1 MTKKSLWTEVVQPE
15 QRHEIFNT
23 LTQGT
28 ERASTVVFKDVKS
41 MRERNWRDKS
51 QYTYGLLGTPTTRK
65 LERKLAMIEGGEH
78 CILTPSGLSAIS
90 LTLLALLK
98 QGDRV
103 LIPANVYEPAS
114 EIARFMANSFGIEWA
129 CYDSTQP
136 QSIEFTANTRLLWV
150 ETPGSVS
157 MEVADLPA
165 LAAVAHQHGAPVAID
180 ATWSAGLALPVFE
193 MGADISIQALTKFQS
208 GGSDVLMGSIVT
220 RNAELHDR
228 LLLANITLGLGVSPE
243 DCSLVLRSLPHFKLR
258 YEAQDRAAREIAFW
272 LGQQACIAHVLH
284 PALPGSP
291 GHEIWKRDFSGAAS
305 LFSVIFK
312 PGISQQQIDAF
323 VDALQ
328 LFKIGFSWGGSV
340 SLALPFEME
349 KMRSD
354 FAYKGGLVRL
364 YIGLEEPRDLIDDL
378 AQAMKIVNL

>member
-1 MTKKSLWTEVVQPE
+1 MTKKSLWTELVQPE
-15 QRHEIFNT
+15 QRQEIFNT
-23 LTQGT
+23 LTHSI

-41 MRERNWRDKS
+41 MRQRNWRDKS
-51 QYTYGLLGTPTTRK
+51 QYTYGLLGTPTIRK

-90 LTLLALLK
+90 LSLLALLK

-103 LIPANVYEPAS
+103 LIPANAYEPAL
-114 EIARFMANSFGIEWA
+114 EIARFMTNRFGIEWA
-129 CYDSTQP
+129 CYDPTQP
-136 QSIEFTANTRLLWV
+136 ENIEFTSNTRLLWV

-165 LAAVAHQHGAPVAID
+165 LAAVAHQHGALVGID
-180 ATWSAGLALPVFE
+180 ATWPAGLALPVFE
-193 MGADISIQALTKFQS
+193 MGADLSIQALTKFQS

-220 RNAELHDR
+220 RNAKLHDR

-258 YEAQDRAAREIAFW
+258 YEAQDKAAREIALW
-272 LGQQACIAHVLH
+272 LGQQACIDRVLH
-284 PALPGSP
+284 PALPDSP
-291 GHEIWKRDFSGAAS
+291 GHDIWKRDFTGAAS

-312 PGISQQQIDAF
+312 PEIPQQQIDAF
-323 VDALQ
+323 VDALE
-328 LFKIGFSWGGSV
+328 LFHIGFSWGGSV
-340 SLALPFEME
+340 SLALPFEMDR
-349 KMRSD
+349 MRSK
-354 FAYKGGLVRL
+354 FAYKGGLVRF

-378 AQAMKIVNL
+378 AQAIKIINL